1 MDSQTDKK
9 DNQNVSEGFE
19 NSQASSIQTVKNFN
33 LEESLEENLEDIID
47 ENLITI
53 KKVHSIL
60 LNCINLTK
68 KQKLEF
74 AESER
79 YFMKMYLNK
88 LANKIEKSEKESNSF
103 RK

>member
-1 MDSQTDKK
+1 MSFTTKDKK
-9 DNQNVSEGFE
+9 GNREKATEKDPSPQISGNTT
-19 NSQASSIQTVKNFN
+19 SQDD
-33 LEESLEENLEDIID
+33 LEEALDEVID
-47 ENLITI
+47 ENLVTL

-79 YFMKMYLNK
+79 FFMKLHLKQLLDK
-88 LANKIEKSEKESNSF
+88 LKK
-103 RK
+103 

>member
-1 MDSQTDKK
+1 MSLTTENKKPAKNDSTKEVSLSQISK
-9 DNQNVSEGFE
+9 DNEP
-19 NSQASSIQTVKNFN
+19 KD
-33 LEESLEENLEDIID
+33 LKEEELGGVID
-47 ENLITI
+47 ENLITL

-79 YFMKMYLNK
+79 FFMKLHLKK
-88 LANKIEKSEKESNSF
+88 LLDQLK
-103 RK
+103 

>member
-1 MDSQTDKK
+1 MGSQTDKK
-9 DNQNVSEGFE
+9 TAQVIS
-19 NSQASSIQTVKNFN
+19 KK
-33 LEESLEENLEDIID
+33 LEKTQEYGDPSDECLEDIID
-47 ENLITI
+47 ENLITL

-79 YFMKMYLNK
+79 YFMKLYLRQ
-88 LANKIEKSEKESNSF
+88 LTEKIKNSE
-103 RK
+103 

>member
-1 MDSQTDKK
+1 MSLTTENKKTDKNDSTKEVSLSQTSK
-9 DNQNVSEGFE
+9 DNEP
-19 NSQASSIQTVKNFN
+19 KD
-33 LEESLEENLEDIID
+33 LKEEELGGVID
-47 ENLITI
+47 ENLITL

-79 YFMKMYLNK
+79 FFMKLHLKK
-88 LANKIEKSEKESNSF
+88 LIDKLK
-103 RK
+103 R

>member
-1 MDSQTDKK
+1 MSLTTENKKTDKNDSIKEVSLSQISK
-9 DNQNVSEGFE
+9 DDEPKDLIV
-19 NSQASSIQTVKNFN
+19 
-33 LEESLEENLEDIID
+33 EDLGEVID
-47 ENLITI
+47 ENLITL

-79 YFMKMYLNK
+79 FFMKLHLKKLLDKLNDP
-88 LANKIEKSEKESNSF
+88 
-103 RK
+103 

>member
-1 MDSQTDKK
+1 MGSQTDKNK
-9 DNQNVSEGFE
+9 AQEISDKLGKSQEAPIQIIN
-19 NSQASSIQTVKNFN
+19 NSN
-33 LEESLEENLEDIID
+33 ENLEDIID
-47 ENLITI
+47 ENLITL

-79 YFMKMYLNK
+79 YFMKMYLKK
-88 LANKIEKSEKESNSF
+88 LTDNIKNSEKDGTI
-103 RK
+103 

>member
-1 MDSQTDKK
+1 MGSQTDKK
-9 DNQNVSEGFE
+9 NAQDISEKLE
-19 NSQASSIQTVKNFN
+19 KTQELHIQIISKSNSGDPSD
-33 LEESLEENLEDIID
+33 ERLEDIID
-47 ENLITI
+47 ENLITL

-79 YFMKMYLNK
+79 YFMKLYLK
-88 LANKIEKSEKESNSF
+88 QLTEKIKNSE
-103 RK
+103 

>member
-1 MDSQTDKK
+1 MSSSTKNEKPEKK
-9 DNQNVSEGFE
+9 DL
-19 NSQASSIQTVKNFN
+19 IKKNP
-33 LEESLEENLEDIID
+33 LLPISEDIKPQYDIEDKLDEVMD
-47 ENLITI
+47 ENLITL

-79 YFMKMYLNK
+79 FFMKLHLKK
-88 LANKIEKSEKESNSF
+88 LLDRLKDSQI
-103 RK
+103 

>member
-1 MDSQTDKK
+1 MDSQANKK
-9 DNQNVSEGFE
+9 NTQNISEGLERAE
-19 NSQASSIQTVKNFN
+19 N
-33 LEESLEENLEDIID
+33 EDLEDIID
-47 ENLITI
+47 ENLVTL

-79 YFMKMYLNK
+79 YFMKMYLKK
-88 LANKIEKSEKESNSF
+88 LTEKIKK
-103 RK
+103 

>member
-1 MDSQTDKK
+1 MSLTTENKKTDKNDSTKEVFLSQISK
-9 DNQNVSEGFE
+9 DNEPKDLIV
-19 NSQASSIQTVKNFN
+19 
-33 LEESLEENLEDIID
+33 EDLGEVID
-47 ENLITI
+47 ENLITL

-79 YFMKMYLNK
+79 FFMKLHLKK
-88 LANKIEKSEKESNSF
+88 LLDKLKDT
-103 RK
+103 

>member
-1 MDSQTDKK
+1 MSLTTENKKTDKNDSTKEVSLSQTSK
-9 DNQNVSEGFE
+9 DNEPKDLIV
-19 NSQASSIQTVKNFN
+19 
-33 LEESLEENLEDIID
+33 EDLGEVID
-47 ENLITI
+47 ENLITL

-79 YFMKMYLNK
+79 FFMKLHLKK
-88 LANKIEKSEKESNSF
+88 LIDKLK
-103 RK
+103 R

>member
-9 DNQNVSEGFE
+9 PKNILEGLE
-19 NSQASSIQTVKNFN
+19 KSQG
-33 LEESLEENLEDIID
+33 ESLGDIID
-47 ENLITI
+47 ENLITL

-79 YFMKMYLNK
+79 YFMKMYLKK
-88 LANKIEKSEKESNSF
+88 LTDKINNNEQKNNL
-103 RK
+103 

>member
-1 MDSQTDKK
+1 MSLTTENKKTDKNDSTKEVSLSQISK
-9 DNQNVSEGFE
+9 DNEPKDLIV
-19 NSQASSIQTVKNFN
+19 
-33 LEESLEENLEDIID
+33 EDLGEVID
-47 ENLITI
+47 ENLITL

-79 YFMKMYLNK
+79 FFMKLHLKK
-88 LANKIEKSEKESNSF
+88 LIDKLK
-103 RK
+103 R

>member
-9 DNQNVSEGFE
+9 DTQNISEGLKDSKESFFQSI
-19 NSQASSIQTVKNFN
+19 NSDKSSN
-33 LEESLEENLEDIID
+33 ENLEDIID
-47 ENLITI
+47 ENLITL

-79 YFMKMYLNK
+79 YFMKLYLK
-88 LANKIEKSEKESNSF
+88 QLTEKIKNSE
-103 RK
+103 

>member
-9 DNQNVSEGFE
+9 TQNILEGLE
-19 NSQASSIQTVKNFN
+19 KSQGEN
-33 LEESLEENLEDIID
+33 LEEIID
-47 ENLITI
+47 ENLITL

-60 LNCINLTK
+60 LNCINLSK

-79 YFMKMYLNK
+79 YFMKIYLKK
-88 LANKIEKSEKESNSF
+88 LTKKIENNEKDL
-103 RK
+103 

>member
-1 MDSQTDKK
+1 MSLTTENKKTDKNDSTKEVSLSQTSK
-9 DNQNVSEGFE
+9 DNEP
-19 NSQASSIQTVKNFN
+19 KD
-33 LEESLEENLEDIID
+33 LKEEDLGEVID
-47 ENLITI
+47 ENLITL

-79 YFMKMYLNK
+79 FFMKLHLKILLDK
-88 LANKIEKSEKESNSF
+88 LKDT
-103 RK
+103 

>member
-1 MDSQTDKK
+1 MDSQIDKK
-9 DNQNVSEGFE
+9 DIQNISKELEKTQESFIQSIKNSSSEE
-19 NSQASSIQTVKNFN
+19 SSGEN
-33 LEESLEENLEDIID
+33 LEEIID
-47 ENLITI
+47 ENLITL

-79 YFMKMYLNK
+79 YFMKMYLKK
-88 LANKIEKSEKESNSF
+88 LTEKIRNSEMDSKI
-103 RK
+103 

>member
-1 MDSQTDKK
+1 MGSQANKK
-9 DNQNVSEGFE
+9 DRHNISSGLESEIDT
-19 NSQASSIQTVKNFN
+19 NSN
-33 LEESLEENLEDIID
+33 ENLVDIID
-47 ENLITI
+47 ENLITL

-79 YFMKMYLNK
+79 YFMKMYLKK
-88 LANKIEKSEKESNSF
+88 LTNKINNSEQKRNL
-103 RK
+103 